1 MKTEFRQKFA
11 KDIASIK
18 DKTIRRQ
25 IKEIILALEKASSLS
40 EVRNLKK
47 LKGASSAYRIK
58 IGDYRMGFFLENDT
72 VEFTRFLHRKDIYKY
87 FP

>member
-47 LKGASSAYRIK
+47 SKGASSAYRIK